1 MHGIDFELGGALK
14 TWQWYALWAMLFLNV
29 TAGIAITSEADPI
42 AQKVARVGPAAAIL
56 VSLISVGNG
65 AGRFLW
71 A

>member
-14 TWQWYALWAMLFLNV
+14 TWQWHALWAMLFLNV

>member
-1 MHGIDFELGGALK
+1 
-14 TWQWYALWAMLFLNV
+14 MLFLNV

-42 AQKVARVGPAAAIL
+42 AQKIARVGPAAAIL

>member
-1 MHGIDFELGGALK
+1 LHEIDFKLGGALK
-14 TWQWYALWAMLFLNV
+14 TWQWYALSAMLFLNV

-42 AQKVARVGPAAAIL
+42 AQKIARVGPAAAIL

>member
-1 MHGIDFELGGALK
+1 LHGIDFELGGALK
-14 TWQWYALWAMLFLNV
+14 TWRWYALWAMLFLNV
-29 TAGIAITSEADPI
+29 TVGIAITSEADPI
-42 AQKVARVGPAAAIL
+42 AQKIARGGPAAAIL

>member
-1 MHGIDFELGGALK
+1 MHEIDFELGGALK
-14 TWQWYALWAMLFLNV
+14 TWQWYALWAMLFLDV

-42 AQKVARVGPAAAIL
+42 AQKIARVGPAAAIL

>member
-1 MHGIDFELGGALK
+1 LHEIDFELGGALK
-14 TWQWYALWAMLFLNV
+14 TWQWYALWAMLFLDV

-42 AQKVARVGPAAAIL
+42 AQKIARVGPAAAIL